1 MPKVKIARKSTLV
14 DMTAMCDVAF
24 LLLTFFM
31 LTSNFTAKEPVKV
44 ATPASISEIKIDEIN
59 IEQILIDPKG
69 KIFLGIDGQAHR
81 INLLKAM
88 GEAYKITF
96 TPTELRTYSLRAT
109 TGVPIMQM
117 KKFLNLPQEQVDN
130 PGVQKGI
137 PSDTTVNSEFRQWV
151 YWANKTNDKIK
162 IAIKGDKETP
172 FPVIK
177 TVMKTLQDLKLVRFN
192 LITGLKEVPKDI

>member
-44 ATPASISEIKIDEIN
+44 TTPASISEIKIEETN

-69 KIFLGIDGQAHR
+69 KIYLGIDGQTHR

-88 GEAYKITF
+88 GEAFKITF
-96 TPTELRTYSLRAT
+96 TPTELKRYSLRAT
-109 TGVPIMQM
+109 TGVPMAEM
-117 KKFLNLPQEQVDN
+117 KSFLNLSAEQIDN
-130 PGVQKGI
+130 PTAQHGI

-151 YWANKTNDKIK
+151 YYAKKENDKIV

-177 TVMKTLQDLKLVRFN
+177 TVMKTLQDLKQVRFN

>member
-44 ATPASISEIKIDEIN
+44 TTPASISEIKIAETD
-59 IEQILIDPKG
+59 IETILIDSKG
-69 KIFLGIDGQAHR
+69 KLYLGIDGQQHR

-96 TPTELRTYSLRAT
+96 TPTELKRYSLRAT
-109 TGVPIMQM
+109 TGVPMAQM
-117 KKFLNLPQEQVDN
+117 KAFLNLPPEQIDN
-130 PGVQKGI
+130 PSAQKGI
-137 PSDTTVNSEFRQWV
+137 PSDTTVTSEFRQWV
-151 YWANKTNDKIK
+151 YYAKKENDKIV
-162 IAIKGDKETP
+162 IAIKGDKDTP

-177 TVMKTLQDLKLVRFN
+177 TVMKTLQDLKQVRFN

>member
-44 ATPASISEIKIDEIN
+44 TTPASISEIKIAETD
-59 IEQILIDPKG
+59 IEQILIDSKG
-69 KIFLGIDGQAHR
+69 KIFLGIDGQQHR

-88 GEAYKITF
+88 GEQFKITF
-96 TPTELRTYSLRAT
+96 TPTELKRYSLRAT
-109 TGVPIMQM
+109 TGVPMAQM
-117 KKFLNLPQEQVDN
+117 KSFLNLPAEQIDD
-130 PGVQKGI
+130 PKAQAGI
-137 PSDTTVNSEFRQWV
+137 PSDTTVSSEFRFWV
-151 YWANKTNDKIK
+151 YNAKKENDKIV

-177 TVMKTLQDLKLVRFN
+177 TVMKTLQDLKQVRFN

>member
-1 MPKVKIARKSTLV
+1 MPKVKIPRKSTLV

-44 ATPASISEIKIDEIN
+44 VTPASISEIKIGEIN
-59 IEQILIDPKG
+59 IETILIDKKG
-69 KIFLGIDGQAHR
+69 QIFFGIDGQTHR
-81 INLLKAM
+81 INLLKSM
-88 GEAYKITF
+88 GEAYHVNF
-96 TPTELRTYSLRAT
+96 TPAELKRYSLRAT
-109 TGVPIMQM
+109 TGVPMAQM
-117 KKFLNLPQEQVDN
+117 KAFLDLPDDKIDN
-130 PGVQKGI
+130 PSAQKGI

-151 YWANKTNDKIK
+151 YYAKKENPLIT

-177 TVMKTLQDLKLVRFN
+177 TVMKTLQDLKQVRFN
-192 LITGLKEVPKDI
+192 LITGLKEVPKD